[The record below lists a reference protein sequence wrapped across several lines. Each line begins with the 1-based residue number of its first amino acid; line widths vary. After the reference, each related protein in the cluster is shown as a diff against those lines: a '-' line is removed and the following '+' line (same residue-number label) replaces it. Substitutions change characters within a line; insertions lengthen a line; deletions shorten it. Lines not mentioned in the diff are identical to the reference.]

1 MFSTDYRYAVL
12 YMFHSCTDVSFL
24 RDWDDP
30 RLFTLTALRR
40 RGFPPEA
47 INLFCAKVGVTMA
60 QTVIDPIMLEAC
72 VRDVLNVKAP
82 R

>member
-1 MFSTDYRYAVL
+1 MSFCNYFSHNQIIYID
-12 YMFHSCTDVSFL
+12 

-47 INLFCAKVGVTMA
+47 INLFCAKVSVYTFEFKKKTITTLFGSEL
-60 QTVIDPIMLEAC
+60 Q
-72 VRDVLNVKAP
+72 NVYGKHG
-82 R
+82 